1 MEEYYE
7 KTSLRASGSGHTS
20 VEEICDSAF
29 NACQKLETVY
39 YGGTASDW
47 DEIEIA
53 RYNKRLTSAELV
65 IADTETSAPAP
76 SEKPVGGKLK

>member
-7 KTSLRASGSGHTS
+7 KASLRASGSGHTS

-65 IADTETSAPAP
+65 FSDTETSAPAP

>member
-7 KTSLRASGSGHTS
+7 KASLRAPGSGHTS